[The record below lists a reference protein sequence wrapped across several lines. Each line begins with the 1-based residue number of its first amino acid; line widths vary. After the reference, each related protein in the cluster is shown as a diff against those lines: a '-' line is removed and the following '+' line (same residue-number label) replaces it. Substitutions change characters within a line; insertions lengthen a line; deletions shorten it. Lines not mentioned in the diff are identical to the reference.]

1 MTSMEIRTVSTRARF
16 ENKHLLIK
24 LHGDINDPWNMV
36 LTKSAYDKCYGGDP
50 EVPDLEKPMP
60 AYLSK
65 QVNIGP
71 CCFWGAACI
80 RIGPVRSCIPT
91 KVLQWGSS
99 EPGQS
104 LRMRW
109 SNSSLLHISNITAAW
124 CLVSKWVKCGKAERL
139 VAMLRS

>member
-1 MTSMEIRTVSTRARF
+1 MTSMGIRTVSTRARF

-71 CCFWGAACI
+71 R
-80 RIGPVRSCIPT
+80 RIPGPYHPDEVQRR
-91 KVLQWGSS
+91 VF
-99 EPGQS
+99 
-104 LRMRW
+104 
-109 SNSSLLHISNITAAW
+109 
-124 CLVSKWVKCGKAERL
+124 
-139 VAMLRS
+139 